1 MITSELTQAPA
12 ELRYSYRSASVG
24 QIYAGT
30 VWLVSAVVWIAADN
44 TVGVLVL
51 LIGGF
56 FIYPV
61 TTLASRLLGNPGSVP
76 PANPLRE
83 ASIAIPVVGALCI
96 PVVGAAAFYDINW
109 FYPAFMVVMG
119 AHYLPF
125 SHLYGMRIFVP
136 LGAAMWLAGLS
147 IGLWA
152 PAWSAVGALLT
163 GAALVWVGAR
173 AAIDYRREFSRSTAG
188 QPSWGQ

>member
-1 MITSELTQAPA
+1 VVCQAVAVVPVVDGFMLRGVTMSELTQAQA
-12 ELRYSYRSASVG
+12 ELRYRYRSGSVG

-30 VWLVSAVVWIAADN
+30 VWLLSAGLWAA
-44 TVGVLVL
+44 VGSTAGFFVL

-61 TTLASRLLGNPGSVP
+61 TTLVSRLLGNPGSVP

-83 ASIAIPVVGALCI
+83 ASITIPIVGALCI
-96 PVVGAAAFYDINW
+96 PVAGAAALYDIEW

-125 SHLYGMRIFVP
+125 SHLYGMRMFLP
-136 LGAAMWLAGLS
+136 LGTGMWLVGS
-147 IGLWA
+147 GVVDS
-152 PAWSAVGALLT
+152 WSCAHRDCSRLG
-163 GAALVWVGAR
+163 R
-173 AAIDYRREFSRSTAG
+173 DSRRVSLPE
-188 QPSWGQ
+188 